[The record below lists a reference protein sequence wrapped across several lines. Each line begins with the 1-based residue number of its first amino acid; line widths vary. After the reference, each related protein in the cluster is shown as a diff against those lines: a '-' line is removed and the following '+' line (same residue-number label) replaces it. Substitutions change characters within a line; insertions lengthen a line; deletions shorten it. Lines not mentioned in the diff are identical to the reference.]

1 MARPNVTNSSADPLA
16 NVFKFGPKRCRVR
29 ACIYVYS
36 KCSCQRSLLRARVC
50 SQRFALRTTRIV
62 GFQRLRLNTH
72 HCVVTY
78 APSHFENILVLLP
91 NCGCG
96 STIWASE
103 IKRAT
108 NSAICVASCTCVRV
122 RMHTCNHHTCI
133 HIYICTSDTAAPTNK
148 ICCRASSAHERDFD
162 TNESVLFRP
171 F

>member
-1 MARPNVTNSSADPLA
+1 MARQNVTNTSADQRA
-16 NVFKFGPKRCRVR
+16 NVFKFGPTRCRVR
-29 ACIYVYS
+29 ACIYVCS
-36 KCSCQRSLLRARVC
+36 KSSCQRSLLRARVC
-50 SQRFALRTTRIV
+50 SQPFAPRTTHIV

-78 APSHFENILVLLP
+78 APSHLENGPVLLP
-91 NCGCG
+91 SCGCS

-122 RMHTCNHHTCI
+122 RMHTCNRHTCI

-162 TNESVLFRP
+162 TNESVLLRP